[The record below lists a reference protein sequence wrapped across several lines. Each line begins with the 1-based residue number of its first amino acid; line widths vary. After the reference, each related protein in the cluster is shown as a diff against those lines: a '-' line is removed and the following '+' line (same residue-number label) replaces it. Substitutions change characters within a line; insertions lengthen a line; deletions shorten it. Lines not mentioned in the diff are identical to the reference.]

1 MAEKRSWFGKK
12 KCALVL
18 GGGGVKG
25 VAHLGVLKYLE
36 QNEYSNYDFIVGT
49 SSGAIFGA
57 LFLNS
62 SNSDEAYNRISEVLT
77 KLDSKKSLT
86 NITRN
91 KSTFLSNLKEKIY
104 LAKSLLR
111 ISIIDEAPLREF
123 LVALL
128 GEKLQFSDLKKPLHV
143 VATDLKSGKDV
154 VFSHGELIPP
164 LMASSAIPGAFPPIK
179 YKGYILIDGG
189 RTQKLASGIATKL
202 GAQKILGVDVGGHF
216 LLKDR
221 FSTSTQVIIRSEEIT
236 SKMLH
241 IQNCQAVDLLI
252 KPDFKKMKWHEF
264 FRYKQAFEIG
274 YREALKNKKDI
285 TRFFKSWRKPGQQK
299 TDLQKETVIME

>member
-1 MAEKRSWFGKK
+1 MTGKRSWFGKK
-12 KCALVL
+12 KTALVL

-36 QNEYSNYDFIVGT
+36 QNGYSDYDFIVGT

-57 LFLNS
+57 LFLS
-62 SNSDEAYNRISEVLT
+62 SSDVNEAYSRLSEVLT
-77 KLDSKKSLT
+77 KLDTKKGLI
-86 NITRN
+86 NITKN
-91 KSTFLSNLKEKIY
+91 KSTFLANLKEKLY

-128 GEKLQFSDLKKPLHV
+128 GEKPQYSDLKLPLYV
-143 VATDLKSGKDV
+143 VATDLISGKDV
-154 VFSHGELIPP
+154 VFSRGDLIPP
-164 LMASSAIPGAFPPIK
+164 LMASSAIPGAFPPIR
-179 YKGYILIDGG
+179 YKNYLLIDGG
-189 RTQKLASGIATKL
+189 RTQKLASGIASKL

-216 LLKDR
+216 LLKHR
-221 FSTSTQVIIRSEEIT
+221 FNTSTQVIIRSEEIT

-241 IQNCQAVDLLI
+241 IQNCRAVDLLI

-274 YREALKNKKDI
+274 YREALKNKRELE
-285 TRFFKSWRKPGQQK
+285 RFFKYRRKSGK
-299 TDLQKETVIME
+299 RIESQKETVILE